1 MNKGLPC
8 KAGQAEVLARRHC
21 TDVTKC
27 RLCLGALNHPMQLSH
42 KTGGSE
48 VLTSQGGL

>member
-8 KAGQAEVLARRHC
+8 KAGQAEVLERRHC

-42 KTGGSE
+42 KTGWK
-48 VLTSQGGL
+48 